1 MEIASVFHSDSIMV
15 IIMHRDNQLNNR
27 TNLYLE
33 LDSRAEGYLSTLG
46 FHRQFTSVH
55 ISSVEALKLTR
66 SIQILDDIQS
76 IGNIPQKSDHLFP
89 YDTTLYVL

>member
-33 LDSRAEGYLSTLG
+33 LDLVSRAEGSLSTLPP
-46 FHRQFTSVH
+46 TIY
-55 ISSVEALKLTR
+55 ISNVEALKLTR

-76 IGNIPQKSDHLFP
+76 IGNIKN
-89 YDTTLYVL
+89 TI

>member
-15 IIMHRDNQLNNR
+15 TIMHRDNQLNNR
-27 TNLYLE
+27 TNLYLG
-33 LDSRAEGYLSTLG
+33 LDLVFRVEGYLSTLPP
-46 FHRQFTSVH
+46 TIY

-76 IGNIPQKSDHLFP
+76 IGNIKNPI
-89 YDTTLYVL
+89 